1 MNFKLL
7 SAGSLALVLPLAA
20 PVFAAESPA
29 AGQSILVLDAS
40 GSMWGQ
46 VGGKTKVEIA
56 REAVAAMLATWPEG
70 EQLGL
75 IAYGHR
81 RKGDCADIEV
91 ISQPR
96 PLDKASFTRDVNAL
110 QAKGMTPITAS
121 VRLAAE
127 QLKFTEQ
134 KATVILVSDGEE
146 TCKADP
152 CALGKELEMA
162 GVDFTAHV
170 VGFDLPQGPA
180 RAQLQ
185 CLASSTGGTY
195 TEARNAGELNR
206 ALGEIA
212 QAPAAP
218 ALAKVE
224 DPWFNEGCT
233 LFDQPNY
240 QGNRYQLG
248 GANGLQLRNVPDG
261 WGTRMQSVHCQPGC
275 TVLVFTEPEF
285 YGQSWGIDRSYPNK
299 SPADGWEDWH
309 VLGSTEVGCSAVA
322 APESP

>member
-1 MNFKLL
+1 MNSKAL
-7 SAGSLALVLPLAA
+7 SWLPLAA
-20 PVFAAESPA
+20 ALLLALPALAAEDPRRSM
-29 AGQSILVLDAS
+29 LVLDAS

-46 VGGKTKVEIA
+46 IGGKPKVEIA
-56 REAVAAMLATWPEG
+56 REAVAGMLATWPED
-70 EQLGL
+70 EWLGL

-91 ISQPR
+91 ITPPKR
-96 PLDKASFTRDVNAL
+96 LDKTAFSRDVNAL

-152 CALGKELEMA
+152 CALGRELENA
-162 GVDFTAHV
+162 GIDFTAHV
-170 VGFDLPQGPA
+170 IGFDLPQGPA

-185 CLASSTGGTY
+185 CLASSTGGKY
-195 TEARNAGELNR
+195 IEARNAAELNQ
-206 ALGEIA
+206 ALDEVV

-218 ALAKVE
+218 RAE

-233 LFDQPNY
+233 LFDQPDY
-240 QGNRYQLG
+240 RGNRFQLG
-248 GANGLQLRNVPDG
+248 GDNGLQLRNVPDG
-261 WGTRMQSVHCQPGC
+261 WGKRMQSVHCQPGC
-275 TVLVFTEPEF
+275 RVLVFTEPDF
-285 YGQSWGIDRSYPNK
+285 YGQSWNIDRSYPNK
-299 SPADGWEDWH
+299 SKADGWDDWH
-309 VLGSTEVGCSAVA
+309 VLGSTELTCSAA
-322 APESP
+322 QEAP

>member
-96 PLDKASFTRDVNAL
+96 PLDKTRFTRDVNAL

-195 TEARNAGELNR
+195 TEARNAGELNQ

-218 ALAKVE
+218 AKVE

-240 QGNRYQLG
+240 AGNRFQLG
-248 GANGLQLRNVPDG
+248 GNAGLQFRSLPDG
-261 WGTRMQSVHCQPGC
+261 WDKKFKSIYCQPGC
-275 TVLVFTEPEF
+275 GALVFTEPEF
-285 YGQSWGIDRSYPNK
+285 YGQSWGFNRSYPNV
-299 SPADGWEDWH
+299 ATGVEGWEDWH
-309 VLGSTEVGCSAVA
+309 VMGSAELASSAVA
-322 APESP
+322 NPE